1 MRKGS
6 KERAFWNRVAQ
17 LPPLAGSVM
26 VGRLLPLWV
35 LAVLM
40 IAPEHQGIVRGTENE
55 SDWPSP
61 GPSHCLCSHHPTKG
75 HPFNLSGW

>member
-55 SDWPSP
+55 SW
-61 GPSHCLCSHHPTKG
+61 CLQMAQNRHTAEYG
-75 HPFNLSGW
+75 E